1 MSNDRLFRENTTFW
15 LAAPGIFS
23 DIENPEADELNDAVV
38 NGLAWNITCALNEDG
53 TTFDLSDSDT
63 DDTLT
68 FCQRAGVVNPTFFN
82 PEIVF
87 EVMRSKDPTA
97 VNQANTAFGLLAFPD
112 AEYLAILRVG
122 KEADQP
128 VAPGDRLKIASVSTD
143 YPVDVT
149 GTGENIRLQQ
159 NFLPTGDVAWN
170 VEVQGS

>member
-1 MSNDRLFRENTTFW
+1 MANERLFGPATTFW
-15 LAAPGIFS
+15 LAAPGIFA
-23 DIENPEADELNDAVV
+23 DIAEPEADELNDAVTD
-38 NGLAWNITCALNEDG
+38 GLAWNITCALNRDG
-53 TTFDLSDSDT
+53 SQFDLGDSDT

-82 PEIVF
+82 PEIVL
-87 EVMRSKDPTA
+87 EIMRSKDPLA

-122 KEADQP
+122 KEADEL

-149 GTGENIRLQQ
+149 GTGENVRLQQ
-159 NFLPTGDVAWN
+159 NVLPTGDVAWN
-170 VEVQGS
+170 VEVVGS